1 MLSVQRVL
9 VLCDLFFFLFFVVI
23 GSKIGG
29 TDDNVFDLEVQV
41 SSDQFVHVEFFYG
54 VYVFSFVCDM

>member
-1 MLSVQRVL
+1 MI
-9 VLCDLFFFLFFVVI
+9 CFFFLFFVVI